1 MKINNCEK
9 EKTLILT
16 QTDPDKDTMFNSWI
30 QSGLKADIIFKNVSK
45 PLRFVRRIVANYLP
59 YLFISP
65 WLGDWK
71 EKLGQYNTIILH
83 ASELTSRIPQY
94 IHSVNP
100 KIRIIY
106 WYWNPVNEKSKPSRL
121 TDKNVE
127 LWTFNR
133 RDQYKYNMNYNVQYY
148 SGPMQTSQNNDIK
161 YDVYFIGH
169 DKGRKDYINK
179 VKKLM
184 ESQNIKCKFSIIP
197 DNSKKFVPYNTVK
210 RNLLSSKAVLEV
222 NQDGQDGYTLRAL
235 ESLFLKRKLI
245 TNNTSLK
252 KANFFC
258 EDNIYILCQNINPI
272 GIKKFIDSPYNHK
285 VDSFLHEYTID
296 SWFNNFFLERK

>member
-16 QTDPDKDTMFNSWI
+16 QTDPDKDTMFSSWI

-45 PLRFVRRIVANYLP
+45 PLRFIRRIVANYLP
-59 YLFISP
+59 YSFISA
-65 WLGDWK
+65 WVGDWK
-71 EKLGQYNTIILH
+71 ETLGRYNTVILH

-94 IHSVNP
+94 IHSINP

-133 RDQYKYNMNYNVQYY
+133 RDQYKYNMNYNIQYY

-169 DKGRKDYINK
+169 DKGRKNYIDRLK
-179 VKKLM
+179 ELM
-184 ESQNIKCKFSIIP
+184 ESQNIKCKFTVLP
-197 DNSKKFVPYNTVK
+197 DNSKEFIPYDRV
-210 RNLLSSKAVLEV
+210 RENLMRSAAVLEV

-235 ESLFLKRKLI
+235 ESLFLKKKLI
-245 TNNTSLK
+245 TNNLSLK
-252 KANFFC
+252 KADFFC
-258 EDNIYILCQNINPI
+258 RENIYILKPDMKISDV
-272 GIKKFIDSPYNHK
+272 KEFLRSPYNNK
-285 VDSFLHEYTID
+285 ADSFMHEYTINA
-296 SWFNNFFLERK
+296 WFNNFFLE